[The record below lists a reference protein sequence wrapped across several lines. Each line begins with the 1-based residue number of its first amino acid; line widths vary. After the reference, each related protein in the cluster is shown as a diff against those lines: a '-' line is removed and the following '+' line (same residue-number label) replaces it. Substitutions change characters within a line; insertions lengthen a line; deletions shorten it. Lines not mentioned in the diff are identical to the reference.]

1 MALKL
6 KICCKLFELTKENV
20 AELSESKKYKCQDCG
35 KEKSIEEI
43 DKIFG
48 FAKFMFGQ
56 DGETAEQGLNDFLA

>member
-20 AELSESKKYKCQDCG
+20 KQLSESKKYICPDCS

-56 DGETAEQGLNDFLA
+56 DGEVSEQGLNDFLA